1 MEISEVFSTDKA
13 TVVIQINPHAKDSI
27 IYVDGQETVKHDAAL
42 KGFFKA
48 QPKALGIV
56 QIMSGITIFSLGV
69 FLTINVEFPNIVVIS
84 GLTYWGSLIYI
95 AAGSL
100 SVAAQ
105 NKRHLRLESILRSSG
120 IILLFTISQFIISIC
135 VSALACKATCN
146 IQSTV
151 VKVALNQLLL
161 SGSLQSIH
169 TKIYHKSDQPSTS
182 PQLISFQTVQIMIG
196 VMVFS
201 LGIVYNA
208 NINRMVTISLAAGIN
223 YWGSVIYI
231 SAGSLSVAAQNKLH
245 PCVVCIHNVLKSV
258 KASLGMNV
266 FSATTATI
274 AILLMGLDFFNPLPP
289 YHCSYHYYGDDDCV
303 ISKGFVLGIIILLL
317 VFSSLQFI
325 ISICIA
331 AFACKAT
338 SNNNSTVVS
347 VELNQVNDLVML

>member
-1 MEISEVFSTDKA
+1 MEITEVISTDRTA
-13 TVVIQINPHAKDSI
+13 IVIQINPQAKD
-27 IYVDGQETVKHDAAL
+27 YADEQEARGTYHNSAL
-42 KGFFKA
+42 KGFFKG
-48 QPKALGIV
+48 QPKALG
-56 QIMSGITIFSLGV
+56 
-69 FLTINVEFPNIVVIS
+69 
-84 GLTYWGSLIYI
+84 
-95 AAGSL
+95 
-100 SVAAQ
+100 
-105 NKRHLRLESILRSSG
+105 
-120 IILLFTISQFIISIC
+120 
-135 VSALACKATCN
+135 
-146 IQSTV
+146 
-151 VKVALNQLLL
+151 
-161 SGSLQSIH
+161 
-169 TKIYHKSDQPSTS
+169 
-182 PQLISFQTVQIMIG
+182 TVQIMIG

-245 PCVVCIHNVLKSV
+245 PCVV

-347 VELNQVNDLVML
+347 VELNQRY

>member
-1 MEISEVFSTDKA
+1 MSGITIFSLGVFLTINVDFPNI
-13 TVVIQINPHAKDSI
+13 VVISGLTYWGSL
-27 IYVDGQETVKHDAAL
+27 IYIAAGSL
-42 KGFFKA
+42 SVAA
-48 QPKALGIV
+48 QNKRHLRLIV

-105 NKRHLRLESILRSSG
+105 NKRHLRLGPILRPAG

-151 VKVALNQLLL
+151 VKVALNQ
-161 SGSLQSIH
+161 
-169 TKIYHKSDQPSTS
+169 
-182 PQLISFQTVQIMIG
+182 
-196 VMVFS
+196 
-201 LGIVYNA
+201 
-208 NINRMVTISLAAGIN
+208 
-223 YWGSVIYI
+223 
-231 SAGSLSVAAQNKLH
+231 
-245 PCVVCIHNVLKSV
+245 V

-347 VELNQVNDLVML
+347 VELNQSLVY

>member
-105 NKRHLRLESILRSSG
+105 NKRHLRLVKASLGMNVFSAITAGLSICLMGIQLAVSSYRAKYE
-120 IILLFTISQFIISIC
+120 FIISIC

-151 VKVALNQLLL
+151 VKVALNQ
-161 SGSLQSIH
+161 G
-169 TKIYHKSDQPSTS
+169 Y
-182 PQLISFQTVQIMIG
+182 
-196 VMVFS
+196 
-201 LGIVYNA
+201 
-208 NINRMVTISLAAGIN
+208 
-223 YWGSVIYI
+223 
-231 SAGSLSVAAQNKLH
+231 
-245 PCVVCIHNVLKSV
+245 
-258 KASLGMNV
+258 
-266 FSATTATI
+266 
-274 AILLMGLDFFNPLPP
+274 
-289 YHCSYHYYGDDDCV
+289 
-303 ISKGFVLGIIILLL
+303 
-317 VFSSLQFI
+317 
-325 ISICIA
+325 
-331 AFACKAT
+331 
-338 SNNNSTVVS
+338 
-347 VELNQVNDLVML
+347 